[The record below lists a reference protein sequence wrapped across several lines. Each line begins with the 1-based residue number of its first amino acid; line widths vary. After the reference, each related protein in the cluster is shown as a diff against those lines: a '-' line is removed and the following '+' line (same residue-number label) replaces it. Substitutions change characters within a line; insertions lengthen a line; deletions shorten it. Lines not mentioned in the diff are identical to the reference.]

1 MQSEEILDSEQR
13 LAVEAKER
21 AIAVLAGPGSGK
33 TRVLSY
39 RARYLLSKDKTSNAL
54 LLTFTNK
61 AASEM
66 KSRAIAVTPALS
78 KRIRAGTFHN
88 FALSVLRSHGTHVGI
103 APDFDVLDEQEQG
116 DLAGTIS
123 AQVGDHRR

>member
-1 MQSEEILDSEQR
+1 MKYEEPLDDEQR
-13 LAVEAKER
+13 AAVEATER

-39 RARYLLSKDKTSNAL
+39 RARHLLMREKNSNCL

-66 KSRAIAVTPALS
+66 KSRAIGATPVMS
-78 KRIRAGTFHN
+78 KRIRAGTFTTLASPF
-88 FALSVLRSHGTHVGI
+88 FALTARTSVSILISMSSTRMNR
-103 APDFDVLDEQEQG
+103 EQ
-116 DLAGTIS
+116 
-123 AQVGDHRR
+123 

>member
-1 MQSEEILDSEQR
+1 MQSDEILDDEQR
-13 LAVEAKER
+13 QAVEAEER

-33 TRVLSY
+33 TRVLSF
-39 RARYLLSKDKTSNAL
+39 RTRHLLGNEKNSNAL

-66 KSRAIAVTPALS
+66 KARAISATPAMS

-88 FALSVLRSHGTHVGI
+88 FALSVLRSHGIHVGI
-103 APDFDVLDEQEQG
+103 NIDFDVLDE
-116 DLAGTIS
+116 D
-123 AQVGDHRR
+123 

>member
-1 MQSEEILDSEQR
+1 MHWISLRFPRRSQVSSMKYEEPLDYEQR
-13 LAVEAKER
+13 AAVEATER

-39 RARYLLSKDKTSNAL
+39 RARHLLMRDKSSNCL

-66 KSRAIAVTPALS
+66 KSRAVAASPVMS

-88 FALSVLRSHGTHVGI
+88 FGLSVLRSHGTHIGI
-103 APDFDVLDEQEQG
+103 NLDFDVLDE
-116 DLAGTIS
+116 
-123 AQVGDHRR
+123 